1 MPGSVQRLAMFG
13 AVALFPSLLYAQAS
27 ITGTARDSSGAVVPG
42 VTVEASSPAL
52 IEKVRSA
59 VTDGSGQYR
68 IVDLRPGTYV
78 VTFTLTGFAPVKR
91 EGIEL
96 TGSFVATVNADLQVG
111 SLTETITVSGQT
123 PIVDVQSTQT
133 QRVINNEVIAALPTG
148 RTPMSLATL
157 IPGAVGFLGAQDV
170 GGTDSLGAINGQF
183 SIHGGS
189 NNDMRVMTEGFY
201 TGGNRSGLQFGNNQP
216 NVGSTEEVTID
227 VAGNTAER
235 SEGGIL
241 INFVPKSGGNKYS
254 GLLFVSGTG
263 SGLSGSNLTDRV
275 KDLGFQT
282 DAKVKNTYDINPAF
296 GGPIKQD
303 KLWFF
308 TSARFFGY
316 ENYTGMLGNKNAG
329 IANVWTYEPDEGNR
343 LFNKAYSRDVNLR
356 LTYQVNPKHKLSVFW
371 DTQYKCECDQTGN
384 SSFWSKLSGFIV
396 SQEAAPAFYIYPTD
410 TGIVTWSSPLT
421 NRLLIEA
428 GAAYRRE
435 DYHVPVRYWRKGDP
449 LLDQINVLDVGQNL
463 VYHGITGGGGPT
475 AAGAFTDS
483 ISWTPQFRAALSYV
497 AGAHS
502 LKVGFNDTYLKAH
515 DSNLINSTGTA
526 YLFFSGVPI
535 QVAEKTEYNL
545 AGSVPWDLGIYAQE
559 RFTHKRLTL
568 DLGLRYSYFENSSPE
583 QHIGSTLHVPNR
595 NFVLPAATFFSMKD
609 LTPRMG
615 AAYDLFGNGK
625 TALKVGANKYL
636 SAPPPLAG
644 NPATTLISTANRSW
658 NDRTLNAATGV
669 TGNANF
675 VPDCDLT
682 NVVANGECGPL
693 PSSFGQAGSATTF
706 DPATYRG
713 WGVRQYNWE
722 FSGSV
727 QHELVPRVSV
737 DVGYFRRIY
746 GNLQVQYN
754 RALPASAYD
763 VYTVTAPTDPRLEGN
778 SGQVVGPLYDI
789 KPEVLAGGIPT
800 DNFSTTADS
809 LGKMYTRWNGVDVNV
824 TSRLRRLAISGG
836 LSTGRTSIDNCDIVE
851 QVIRVE
857 SATVTTTSA
866 GLVPFATS
874 PLYCNQQTKFLTQV
888 KGYAAYTLPGE
899 VLFAATFQSIPGQ
912 VLAANVTYTSQ
923 QVAASLGRPLS
934 GGAPTV
940 TVNVIPPGTMYG
952 DRLNQLDLR
961 LGKDFRVQRYKI
973 NASVDLYNVLNSDAV
988 LNENGAYTATAAVNP
1003 WRRPQSLVRPFF
1015 VKFGGQVS
1023 F

>member
-1 MPGSVQRLAMFG
+1 MAE
-13 AVALFPSLLYAQAS
+13 
-27 ITGTARDSSGAVVPG
+27 
-42 VTVEASSPAL
+42 TV
-52 IEKVRSA
+52 
-59 VTDGSGQYR
+59 
-68 IVDLRPGTYV
+68 
-78 VTFTLTGFAPVKR
+78 
-91 EGIEL
+91 
-96 TGSFVATVNADLQVG
+96 
-111 SLTETITVSGQT
+111 TVSGQT

-133 QRVINNEVIAALPTG
+133 QRVLNNEVIAALPTG

-216 NVGSTEEVTID
+216 NVGSTEEVSID

-235 SEGGIL
+235 AEGGIL
-241 INFVPKSGGNKYS
+241 INFVPKSGGNRYT

-263 SGLSGSNLTDRV
+263 SGLSGSNLTQRV

-343 LFNKAYSRDVNLR
+343 LFNKAYSRDANLR
-356 LTYQVNPKHKLSVFW
+356 LTYQINPKNKLSVFW
-371 DTQYKCECDQTGN
+371 DSQYKCECQQTGN
-384 SSFWSKLSGFIV
+384 SSFWSKLSGLIV

-421 NRLLIEA
+421 NRLLLEA

-435 DYHVPVRYWRKGDP
+435 DYHVPVRYWRAGDP
-449 LLDQINVLDVGQNL
+449 LLDQINVLDVGTNL

-515 DSNLINSTGTA
+515 DSNLINTTGTA
-526 YLFFSGVPI
+526 YIFFSGTPI
-535 QVAEKTEYNL
+535 QVAEKTAYNV

-559 RFTHKRLTL
+559 RWTHKRLTL
-568 DLGLRYSYFENSSPE
+568 DLGLRYSYFENYSPD
-583 QHIGSTLHVPNR
+583 QLIGSTLHLPNR

-609 LTPRMG
+609 LTPRLG

-636 SAPPPLAG
+636 AAPPPLAG
-644 NPATTLISTANRSW
+644 NPATTLISSANRSW

-669 TGNANF
+669 TGNFNF

-682 NVVANGECGPL
+682 NVAANGECGPL

-706 DPATYRG
+706 DPATYQG

-763 VYTVTAPTDPRLEGN
+763 VYTVTAPTDPRLAGN

-789 KPEVLAGGIPT
+789 KPEVACRRDSHGQLFDHGGQSRQDVHTLERGGRQRHVTPAAAVRIRRPEHRPDLDRQLRHRRTGHQGGGSYRHNDQRRPGTFRNQPPVLQPANRVPDASERIRRVYVAVGGADRCDVPEHPRPDARGERQLHVAAGGPVARPAAVRR
-800 DNFSTTADS
+800 SADRHGERHPAGHDVWGS
-809 LGKMYTRWNGVDVNV
+809 AQPARSAAGEGLQSAAVQDQRLGRPVQRAQQRCGVEREQ
-824 TSRLRRLAISGG
+824 RLRR
-836 LSTGRTSIDNCDIVE
+836 
-851 QVIRVE
+851 
-857 SATVTTTSA
+857 
-866 GLVPFATS
+866 
-874 PLYCNQQTKFLTQV
+874 
-888 KGYAAYTLPGE
+888 
-899 VLFAATFQSIPGQ
+899 
-912 VLAANVTYTSQ
+912 
-923 QVAASLGRPLS
+923 VA
-934 GGAPTV
+934 
-940 TVNVIPPGTMYG
+940 
-952 DRLNQLDLR
+952 Q
-961 LGKDFRVQRYKI
+961 
-973 NASVDLYNVLNSDAV
+973 
-988 LNENGAYTATAAVNP
+988 AAVSRQAVFREV
-1003 WRRPQSLVRPFF
+1003 RRADQLLS
-1015 VKFGGQVS
+1015 
-1023 F
+1023 

>member
-1 MPGSVQRLAMFG
+1 MPRTLPGLAVFLLVGLCPSV
-13 AVALFPSLLYAQAS
+13 LYAQAS
-27 ITGTARDSSGAVVPG
+27 ITGTAKDPSGAVLPG

-59 VTDGSGQYR
+59 VTDGTGQYR
-68 IVDLRPGTYV
+68 IVDLRPGIYV
-78 VTFTLTGFAPVKR
+78 VTFTLTGFAPLKR

-96 TGSFVATVNADLQVG
+96 TGSFTATVNADLQIG
-111 SLTETITVSGQT
+111 SLSETLTVSGQS
-123 PIVDVQSTQT
+123 PIVDVQNTQT
-133 QRVINNEVIAALPTG
+133 QRVMTSDVISSLPTG
-148 RTPMSLATL
+148 RTPMGLATL

-216 NVGSTEEVTID
+216 NVGSTEEVSID

-235 SEGGIL
+235 AEGGVL
-241 INFVPKSGGNKYS
+241 INFVPKAGGNRYS
-254 GLLFVSGTG
+254 GSLFASGTG

-275 KDLGFQT
+275 KALGFQT

-329 IANVWTYEPDEGNR
+329 LNNVWTYVPDDSNR
-343 LFNKAYSRDVNLR
+343 LFNKAYSRGGNFR
-356 LTYQVNPKHKLSVFW
+356 LTYQINPKNKLSVFW
-371 DTQYKCECDQTGN
+371 DSQYKCECSQTGN
-384 SSFWSKLSGFIV
+384 SSFWSKLSGLIV

-410 TGIVTWSSPLT
+410 TGLVTWSSPVT
-421 NRLLIEA
+421 NRVLLEA
-428 GAAYRRE
+428 GGAYRRE
-435 DYHVPVRYWRKGDP
+435 DYHVPTRYWNAGDP
-449 LLDQINVLDVGQNL
+449 LLNQINVLDVGSNL

-483 ISWTPQFRAALSYV
+483 ISWTPQFRASLTYV

-515 DSNLINSTGTA
+515 DSTLINTSGTA
-526 YLFFSGVPI
+526 YIFFNGTPI
-535 QVAEKTEYNL
+535 QVVEKTDNYT

-559 RFTHKRLTL
+559 RWTHKRLTL
-568 DLGLRYSYFENSSPE
+568 DVGLRYSYFENYSPD
-583 QHIGSTLHVPNR
+583 QYIGSTLLLPSR
-595 NFVLPAATFFSMKD
+595 SFTLPAATFFSMKD
-609 LTPRMG
+609 LTPRFG

-625 TALKVGANKYL
+625 TAVKGAANKYL
-636 SAPPPLAG
+636 VAPPPLAG
-644 NPATTLISTANRSW
+644 NPSTTLISSAGRAW
-658 NDRTLNAATGV
+658 NDRTFGAGDPRTG
-669 TGNANF
+669 NF

-682 NVVANGECGPL
+682 NVAANGECGPL
-693 PSSFGQAGSATTF
+693 PKGFGQAVSAATF
-706 DPATYRG
+706 DPSTYQG

-727 QHELVPRVSV
+727 QHELVSRVSV
-737 DVGYFRRIY
+737 DAGYFRRIY
-746 GNLQVQYN
+746 GNMQVQYN

-763 VYTVTAPTDPRLEGN
+763 SFSVTAPTDPRLGSS
-778 SGQVVGPLYDI
+778 SGQVVAPLYDL
-789 KPEVLAGGIPT
+789 KPEVVAGGIPT
-800 DNFSTTADS
+800 DNYVTMADK
-809 LGKMYTRWNGVDVNV
+809 LGTMYTHWNGVDVSV
-824 TSRLRRLAISGG
+824 KARLTRLAISGG
-836 LSTGRTSIDNCDIVE
+836 LSTGKTSLDNCDIV
-851 QVIRVE
+851 QKVISVQAA
-857 SATVTTTSA
+857 SVTTTSA

-874 PLYCNQQTKFLTQV
+874 PLYCHQETNFLTQV
-888 KGYAAYTLPGE
+888 KGYAAYTMPWDVQL
-899 VLFAATFQSIPGQ
+899 AATFQSIPGQ
-912 VLAANVTYTSQ
+912 VLAANVTYTSA
-923 QVAASLGRPLS
+923 QVAQSLGRPLS
-934 GGAPTV
+934 TATTV

-961 LGKDFRVQRYKI
+961 LGKTFRVNRTRL
-973 NASVDLYNVLNSDAV
+973 NASVDFYNLLNSDAV
-988 LNENGAYTATAAVNP
+988 LNENSSYSA
-1003 WRRPQSLVRPFF
+1003 WRTPQSLVKPFF
-1015 VKFGGQVS
+1015 VKFGAQLN